1 VTIKRVVC
9 RLPAVFLLA
18 HALAGSDLLPGRFF
32 RFERLVPKT
41 EGPATV
47 GFSSIAQDKEG
58 FLWLGTSAGL
68 ARYDGNGFRFY
79 RPPSGPGRPLQD
91 IGIYPV
97 TVGRSGEIW
106 LGTDGQG
113 LLRFSRETEEFVRYR
128 HDAADP
134 ASLPDDIVLAVQ
146 EDPAG
151 RLWVG
156 TRSRGLAR
164 LDPATGSFTRVPL
177 GPDADEIWDVLADHQ
192 GRIWVGTLGAGLFRI
207 DPQTGEAIHFR
218 HDEGDPGSL
227 GGDSVWTVFEDGG
240 GTVWVGTKNG
250 GLNRLDPGQNGFVRF
265 YGDDDAPRDLA
276 SQTITAIGEDS
287 AGRLWLGTV
296 SDGVRVLDRRTG
308 EYAAFRHDPQD
319 PESPGDDNV
328 TSIARDASGLIWIG
342 TVRGGLNKC
351 LAGRAKF
358 ELYKRN
364 PSDPR
369 SLGRSDVRALW
380 ADGQE
385 RLWIGSKGGLEGID
399 RTTREIRRFS
409 PDPPL
414 AANPGAHS
422 ILAIRGD
429 AEGRIWLGTESGGL
443 ARWDPDTTR
452 LARYRH
458 DPRDP
463 NSLSNDRVNAV
474 WPDAGRPGVLWVG
487 THRGLNRFE
496 LRANRWTRFLHDPQD
511 AASLCNNIVT
521 ALAED
526 EAGRLWVGTRGG
538 LSRLDKA
545 TGRCESFVTRLEDP
559 PGAGISDNIV
569 NCIHVDG
576 AGIVWTGTNGGLN
589 RFDPAE
595 RAWQVFAQKDGLAGE
610 VVCGIQED
618 ASGALWVST
627 NRGLSRLDRGNGA
640 LKSYGAWDSLQGG
653 AFNPGACAKDAAGL
667 MFFGGSN
674 GLSAFDPAGAGKNP
688 FVPPVA
694 WTAFSRDNVEV
705 RLSRPLS
712 TLRSL
717 SLSHRSP
724 LVTLEFA
731 ALDFAAPEMNS
742 FAFRLEP
749 RDAEWISIVPEH
761 KISLAGLGAG
771 AYTLRVKAANPDGV
785 WNEEGI
791 AIGIEV
797 APPVWRTWWF
807 LLIAAAF
814 VGSGAVLAAAVRKKI
829 RSVPRVL
836 GEDLEGVIGSYDL
849 TGREEEILRLVLR
862 GARNQDIGRKLFIS
876 GSTVRNHISNIY
888 RKLGVRTRLELINRI
903 AADARNRS

>member
-1 VTIKRVVC
+1 MTIKRVVR
-9 RLPAVFLLA
+9 RLPLVLLLA
-18 HALAGSDLLPGRFF
+18 HTLVHADVLPGRFF
-32 RFERLVPKT
+32 RFERLVPKI

-68 ARYDGNGFRFY
+68 ARYDGYAFKFY
-79 RPPSGPGRPLQD
+79 RPPSGPGQPPQD

-97 TVGRSGEIW
+97 TVSRSGEIW

-113 LLRFSRETEEFVRYR
+113 LLRFSKETGEFIRYR

-156 TRSRGLAR
+156 TRSHGLTR

-177 GPDADEIWDVLADHQ
+177 GPNADEVWDVLADR
-192 GRIWVGTLGAGLFRI
+192 GGTIWVGTLGAGLFRI
-207 DPQTGEAIHFR
+207 DPRTGEAAHFR
-218 HDEGDPGSL
+218 HDAGDPRSL
-227 GGDSVWTVFEDGG
+227 GSDSVWTIFEDGQ
-240 GTVWVGTKNG
+240 GTIWAGTKNG
-250 GLNRLDPGQNGFVRF
+250 GLNRLDVDQGGFVRF
-265 YGDDDAPRDLA
+265 YGSGNSPRDLA

-287 AGRLWLGTV
+287 NGRLWLGTV
-296 SDGVRVLDRRTG
+296 TDGVRILDRGTG
-308 EYAAFRHDPQD
+308 EYTAYRHDSQD

-369 SLGRSDVRALW
+369 SLDGSDVRALW
-380 ADGQE
+380 ADGS
-385 RLWIGSKGGLEGID
+385 RALWVGSKAGLERID
-399 RTTREIRRFS
+399 RLMRKVIPFGL
-409 PDPPL
+409 DPSVEAGPGGMSVL
-414 AANPGAHS
+414 AV
-422 ILAIRGD
+422 RGD
-429 AEGRIWLGTESGGL
+429 PVGRIWIGTESGGL
-443 ARWDPDTTR
+443 ARWDPVSGRLTR
-452 LARYRH
+452 HRH
-458 DPRDP
+458 DLRDP
-463 NSLSNDRVNAV
+463 NSLSNNRVNALWIDRDHPDVV
-474 WPDAGRPGVLWVG
+474 WIG
-487 THRGLNRFE
+487 THQGLSRLE
-496 LRANRWTRFLHDPQD
+496 VRTNRWTRFLHDPQD

-521 ALAED
+521 ALVED
-526 EAGRLWVGTRGG
+526 EAGHLWVGTRGG

-545 TGRCESFVTRLEDP
+545 AGRFESFVTRLEDP
-559 PGAGISDNIV
+559 PGTGISDNIV
-569 NCIHVDG
+569 NGIHIDG
-576 AGIVWTGTNGGLN
+576 VGVVWIGTNGGLN
-589 RFDPAE
+589 RFDPAKRE
-595 RAWQVFAQKDGLAGE
+595 WRVFAQKDGLAGE
-610 VVCGIQED
+610 VVCGIRED

-627 NRGLSRLDRGNGA
+627 NRGLSRLDPGKDAVKNFGP
-640 LKSYGAWDSLQGG
+640 WDGLQGG
-653 AFNPGACAKDAAGL
+653 AFKPGACAVDAAGL

-674 GLSAFDPAGAGKNP
+674 GLNAFDPAAIGQDP
-688 FVPPVA
+688 FVPPVV
-694 WTAFSRDNVEV
+694 WTAFARNNEEV
-705 RLSRPLS
+705 RLPQPLS
-712 TLRSL
+712 TLRNL
-717 SLSHRSP
+717 ALPYRTP

-731 ALDFAAPEMNS
+731 VLDFAAPEMNS
-742 FAFRLEP
+742 FAYRLEP
-749 RDAEWISIVPEH
+749 RDPEWISLVPEH
-761 KISLAGLGAG
+761 RISLAGLGSG

-791 AIGIEV
+791 SIGIEV

-814 VGSGAVLAAAVRKKI
+814 VGSGTALAAAAWKKI
-829 RSVPRVL
+829 RSVPRAL
-836 GEDLEGVIGSYDL
+836 GEDFEGIIGTYDL
-849 TGREEEILRLVLR
+849 TDREEEILRLVLR
-862 GARNQDIGRKLFIS
+862 GVRNQDIGQKLFIS
-876 GSTVRNHISNIY
+876 GSTARNHISNIY